1 MLLFTAYI
9 PNTLMVLDPL
19 LVIMSFSELEVTV
32 AAQWYITPSSSTV
45 GMNVYVVFSSLPTEL
60 LPLVHAYAIM
70 TSSNNSCPDTP
81 HSKV

>member
-1 MLLFTAYI
+1 MTQSCDKDTMLLFTAYI

-32 AAQWYITPSSSTV
+32 TTQWYVTPSSSTV

-60 LPLVHAYAIM
+60 LPLVHVYA
-70 TSSNNSCPDTP
+70 
-81 HSKV
+81 